1 MKRNNLLKQLGN
13 LFFPNVCVVCGS
25 ELLPGEEGACLE
37 CLYKLPKT
45 YNFRKRDNDAEML
58 MAGRIPFERIASYCV
73 YAKGG
78 TLPPLIHQLKYRHNQ
93 RIGLLLGRMFGKD
106 LLGSEFLAPVELI
119 VPVPLHPRRE
129 KKRGYNQA
137 EIIAKG
143 LSETTGLVL
152 STGNLLREVYNPT
165 QTKRTKT
172 QRWENVKDIFKVAD
186 PLLFEQ
192 KHLLLVDDVI
202 TTGSTLEA
210 CGTALQVCKDVRI
223 SIATLGEV
231 F

>member
-1 MKRNNLLKQLGN
+1 MKRNELLNQLAN
-13 LFFPNVCVVCGS
+13 LFFPNVCVICGG
-25 ELLPGEEGACLE
+25 ELLPGEEGACLQ

-45 YNFRKRDNDAEML
+45 HNFREPDNDAEKL

-73 YAKGG
+73 YTKGG
-78 TLPPLIHQLKYRHNQ
+78 ILPPLIHHLKYRHNQ

-106 LLGSEFLAPVELI
+106 LLGSEFLNPVELI
-119 VPVPLHPRRE
+119 VPVPLHPKRE
-129 KKRGYNQA
+129 KARGYNQA
-137 EIIAKG
+137 GIIAKG
-143 LSETTGLVL
+143 LSETTGLPM
-152 STGNLLREVYNPT
+152 SAGNLLRVVYNPT

-172 QRWENVKDIFKVAD
+172 QRWENVRDIFKVAD
-186 PLLFEQ
+186 PGLFEQ

-210 CGTALQVCKDVRI
+210 CGTALQVCKGVKI

>member
-1 MKRNNLLKQLGN
+1 MKRNEWIDQLMC
-13 LFFPNVCVVCGS
+13 LFYPNVCVICGN
-25 ELLPGEEGACLE
+25 ELLPEEEGACLQ

-45 YNFRKRDNDAEML
+45 HNFREPDNDVEKL
-58 MAGRIPFERIASYCV
+58 IAGRIPFERIASYCV
-73 YAKGG
+73 YTKEG
-78 TLPPLIHQLKYRHNQ
+78 TLPPLIHHLKYRNNE

-106 LLGSEFLAPVELI
+106 LLGSEFLNPVELI
-119 VPVPLHPRRE
+119 VPVPLHPKKE
-129 KKRGYNQA
+129 KARGYNQA
-137 EIIAKG
+137 AIIAKG
-143 LSETTGLVL
+143 LSDATGLPV
-152 STGNLLREVYNPT
+152 STGNLLRAIYNPT

-186 PLLFEQ
+186 PELFER

-210 CGTALQVCKDVRI
+210 CGKALQICKDVKI
-223 SIATLGEV
+223 SIAILGEV